1 MTVKCWN
8 CWAART
14 DVCECF
20 PESCNQYDPIF
31 TIDEQEI
38 NKETEEDDEN
48 K

>member
-1 MTVKCWN
+1 MFNKCWN

-20 PESCNQYDPIF
+20 PEDCDQYDPIF
-31 TIDEQEI
+31 TP
-38 NKETEEDDEN
+38 EEDDDD